1 MAKYGSKKQ
10 GVLKNYHSPT
20 TNPPI
25 PSSLAIEQLITFHL
39 PTSELSNSQ
48 QTFE

>member
-1 MAKYGSKKQ
+1 MTKYGPKKQ

-25 PSSLAIEQLITFHL
+25 PLSLAVKPLITFHL

-48 QTFE
+48 QTFD